1 VARHGRAI
9 PLPWRRPGLATFAQL
24 AVTGTGSIGTNYP
37 AIANQGIAGET
48 TAAASGFGAPS
59 LSGLGA
65 VVPYHGTAS
74 VTTAAAALAGT
85 GDQTF
90 TGTGAFTTAAS
101 SLAGAAE
108 LTYAGTA
115 SVSGEAASLSGLAD
129 LVYSGTA
136 SWTSA
141 AASLDISGILAY
153 NGIAAVESA
162 PAELAGSGSLSYAG
176 TASLTTAA
184 ASLSGSGDVGAGIF
198 GSAAFTAAA
207 ASLRGRGRRI
217 RGAGHD
223 VVDLARYEAFVS
235 QGEAIL
241 EELGQTPQPTGAT
254 SPTLDAPPLLDPA
267 AVVATAAATLPTLVT
282 PSLAITGKAWVKGQG
297 APVADAPYLIGRG
310 VTEWVATGHVWT
322 TPAALAATG
331 TLDNYYTIRQQDEAL
346 IEDFI
351 RTHLLGTAA

>member
-1 VARHGRAI
+1 M
-9 PLPWRRPGLATFAQL
+9 AT
-24 AVTGTGSIGTNYP
+24 TGSANIGTTYP
-37 AIANQGIAGET
+37 AIANAGIAGET

-90 TGTGAFTTAAS
+90 TGTGAVTTAAATISGSGTQTISGTGAFTTAAS

-153 NGIAAVESA
+153 NGTSAVESA
-162 PAELAGSGSLSYAG
+162 PAELAGSGSLSNTG
-176 TASLTTAA
+176 TASLTTAV

-198 GSAAFTAAA
+198 GSAAFTTAA

-282 PSLAITGKAWVKGQG
+282 PSLAITGKAWVKGEG